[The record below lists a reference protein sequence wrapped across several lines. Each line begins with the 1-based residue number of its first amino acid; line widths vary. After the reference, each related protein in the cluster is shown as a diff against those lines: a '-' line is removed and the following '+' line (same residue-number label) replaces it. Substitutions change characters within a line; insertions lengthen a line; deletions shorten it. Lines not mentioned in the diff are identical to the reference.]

1 MRPEDIQKL
10 INERGI
16 NSMEQLQALLDEI
29 YAKQNSIG
37 LKEFLG
43 LSPNQMQQ
51 IIYGSF
57 EPGSVMAFK
66 TCPDE
71 VLDQIPFFRMCEE
84 ILKHTVLAKNPF
96 KLTASTSALP
106 VKTVQA
112 LYDTGIHKDEGI
124 EKGYV
129 KLYKETDCNFIH
141 IAKFVLELTGVV
153 RKVHGKWNLTK
164 NGEKLTKP
172 GARNALFQAVFLKFL
187 HKFNWAFLDFFP
199 EMPQEFGRIGA
210 GFSLAMFA
218 NFGDEARGTDFYCD
232 HYMKAFPA
240 FETQVISFQR
250 SFHTLEDAF
259 HSMYELR
266 VVQRFADWFG
276 FVEIVE
282 KRELLSKT
290 YSRIRKTGVLEEVFN
305 MPLLHEG

>member
-51 IIYGSF
+51 ILYGSF

-96 KLTASTSALP
+96 KLTASTSSLP
-106 VKTVQA
+106 VKIVKE
-112 LYDTGIHKDEGI
+112 LYETGIRKHEFI
-124 EKGYV
+124 EKGIV
-129 KLYKETDCNFIH
+129 KLYKETDWNFLH
-141 IAKFVLELTGVV
+141 VAKIILEVAGIV
-153 RKVHGKWNLTK
+153 RKTHGKWNLTK
-164 NGEKLTKP
+164 KGEKLTKP
-172 GARNALFQAVFLKFL
+172 QERNALFRTILVTFIQKY
-187 HKFNWAFLDFFP
+187 NWAYLDYYV
-199 EMPQEFGRIGA
+199 EMPQEFGNIGA

-218 NFGDEARGTDFYCD
+218 HFGDKVRSTDFYCNR
-232 HYMKAFPA
+232 YLEAFP
-240 FETQVISFQR
+240 VFQR
-250 SFHTLEDAF
+250 KMQGFQYSFCTLEEAF
-259 HSMYELR
+259 RRLYELR
-266 VVQRFADWFG
+266 VVKQFADWFG
-276 FVEIVE
+276 FVHVVE
-282 KRELLSKT
+282 KDNIMEKT
-290 YSRIRKTGVLEEVFN
+290 YSTFRKTEILDAVFSF
-305 MPLLHEG
+305 PRLKTG